1 MMSARTLIFT
11 GEGKGKT
18 TAAFGMVLRAAG
30 HNQAVLVVQFLKSN
44 SKSGELLACARLP
57 QVEVVQMGRGFVPPE
72 DHPAFADHR
81 ETAREALAF
90 ASEVV
95 LSGKYD
101 LIVLDE
107 ICGAIA
113 RDLIDEEA
121 VIELLSAS
129 KRTSCIVMTGRH
141 ASARLMEQADT
152 VTEMKCIAHGYSQ
165 GIAAQKGVEF

>member
-1 MMSARTLIFT
+1 MKPRTLIFT

-30 HNQAVLVVQFLKSN
+30 HGQRVLVVQFLKSN
-44 SKSGELLACARLP
+44 GDSGELLACARLSG
-57 QVEVVQMGRGFVPPE
+57 VEVVQMGRGFVPPQE
-72 DHPAFADHR
+72 HPAFAMHC

-90 ASEVV
+90 ARAAVASE
-95 LSGKYD
+95 KYD

-107 ICGAIA
+107 ICGAMA
-113 RDLIDEEA
+113 RGLIDEED
-121 VIELLSAS
+121 VIALLAAPE
-129 KRTSCIVMTGRH
+129 RRACIVLTGRH

-152 VTEMKCIAHGYSQ
+152 VTEMRCIRHGYAQ